1 MMRLHNGDC
10 LNILKMM
17 IEDEVFV
24 DSIVTDPPYHLTS
37 IVERFGKDNSAPAQY
52 GTDGAFKRASTGF
65 MGKEW
70 DGGDIAF
77 RQETWELCLK
87 VLKPGGHLLAF
98 SASRNYHR
106 MAVAI
111 EDAGFE
117 IRDQIMWLYGSGF
130 PKSMNIGK
138 TLDKKLGNE
147 RESLGTKIKKA
158 GDMRSGNYDKGGD
171 YDDIELEITKG
182 NSEWEG
188 WGTALKPAHE
198 PLVLARKPLSEKSVV
213 DNVLKH
219 RTGGINIDECRVE
232 GNDAKYPDTNPDFR
246 DQGRQSKENMGIDK
260 LSFGQTENVK
270 RKKVVRKSRDENGV
284 WTNDNSGMKAEG
296 SEYADADPR
305 GRFPSN
311 VMHDGSDVVK
321 DIFPN
326 TKSSNVS
333 RERKAGTEFG
343 QSSGWN
349 KHNNV
354 DSGLMPAYGDDGS
367 ASRYF
372 YCAKT
377 SKAERNQGLDNLPTK
392 KASSMPGRRN
402 PNDMKDSK
410 IDNDVT
416 GRFVTQ
422 KKNIHPTVK
431 PIKLMKYLCRLI
443 TPKGGTILDPFMGS
457 GSTGMAAK
465 EENFDFIG
473 IEKEEEYFN
482 IATARIESVETK
494 STLEDFYD

>member
-24 DSIVTDPPYHLTS
+24 DSIVTDPPYHLNS

-138 TLDKKLGNE
+138 ALDKKLGNE
-147 RESLGTKIKKA
+147 RESFGTKLKKA
-158 GDMRSGNYDKGGD
+158 GDMRGGNYVKGGD
-171 YDDIELEITKG
+171 YKSIEIEITKG
-182 NSEWEG
+182 NTEWEG

-270 RKKVVRKSRDENGV
+270 RKKVVRKSRSDDSVFNNG
-284 WTNDNSGMKAEG
+284 NSSFRAEG
-296 SEYADADPR
+296 TLYADADPR

-311 VMHDGSDVVK
+311 VMHDGSGSIKELFED
-321 DIFPN
+321 
-326 TKSSNVS
+326 KS
-333 RERKAGTEFG
+333 K
-343 QSSGWN
+343 
-349 KHNNV
+349 
-354 DSGLMPAYGDDGS
+354 
-367 ASRYF
+367 YF

-377 SKAERNQGLDNLPTK
+377 SKAERNQGLDNFIK
-392 KASSMPGRRN
+392 KNKVFNGQSPNASK
-402 PNDMKDSK
+402 DMKG
-410 IDNDVT
+410 VE
-416 GRFVTQ
+416 Q
-422 KKNIHPTVK
+422 KFTTKPSANIHPTVK

-465 EENFDFIG
+465 EENFEFVG

-494 STLEDFYD
+494 STLEGFYD

>member
-1 MMRLHNGDC
+1 MIRLHNYDC
-10 LNILKMM
+10 LNVLKMM

-24 DSIVTDPPYHLTS
+24 DSIVTDPPYEL
-37 IVERFGKDNSAPAQY
+37 
-52 GTDGAFKRASTGF
+52 GF
-65 MGKEW
+65 MGRSW
-70 DGGDIAF
+70 DSTGIAF
-77 RQETWELCLK
+77 QKETWELCFK

-98 SASRNYHR
+98 SGSRTYHR

-117 IRDQIMWLYGSGF
+117 IRDQVMWLYGSGF
-130 PKSMNIGK
+130 PKSMNVGK
-138 TLDKKLGNE
+138 ALDKKLGNE
-147 RESLGTKIKKA
+147 REVVGTLKSKQDI
-158 GDMRSGNYDKGGD
+158 RSGNYVGTATDTNE
-171 YDDIELEITKG
+171 YSRIDIPVTKG

-270 RKKVVRKSRDENGV
+270 RKKVVRKSRNENGV
-284 WTNDNSGMKAEG
+284 WTDDNSGMKSEG

-311 VMHDGSDVVK
+311 IMHDGSDSIK
-321 DIFPN
+321 ELFED
-326 TKSSNVS
+326 K
-333 RERKAGTEFG
+333 
-343 QSSGWN
+343 
-349 KHNNV
+349 
-354 DSGLMPAYGDDGS
+354 
-367 ASRYF
+367 SRYF

-377 SKAERNQGLDNLPTK
+377 SKAERNQGLNNFPIKNK
-392 KASSMPGRRN
+392 KGGGGTSNNVWYEDDVNSASGKFGSEKAP
-402 PNDMKDSK
+402 SK
-410 IDNDVT
+410 NV
-416 GRFVTQ
+416 
-422 KKNIHPTVK
+422 HPTVK

-443 TPKGGTILDPFMGS
+443 TPKGGTVLDPFMGS

-465 EENFDFIG
+465 EENFDFVG

-482 IATARIESVETK
+482 IASARIESVETK
-494 STLEDFYD
+494 STLEGFYD